1 MGPQTAFSTMQD
13 LKSTIEQLRLEL
25 QEAIHKSSS
34 ATELEQL
41 RITFLGRNGRITEL
55 MSTMKELSVEDK
67 KIYGPL
73 LNELKKW
80 SEQIYEQ
87 KKLALEQQSLTH
99 ELFKKQH
106 FDVTAYKQNQIQGSL
121 HLFTHIIQQLEDIFI
136 SMGYQIAT
144 GPEVVTDYYNFEAL
158 NIPAHHPARELQDT
172 FWLTDPNYLLRT
184 HTSSVQIQEM
194 EKKSVP
200 LAIFAPGR
208 VYRNEATD
216 ATHDFQFMQGEG
228 LFIDKN
234 VSLSNLLA
242 TSKAF
247 LRAFFE
253 KNDLEIRARPGYFP
267 FVEPGV
273 EIDASCPFCKNG
285 CSICKYTKWIEL
297 MGSGMVHP
305 NVLKISG
312 IDPAKYSGFAWGFGI
327 ERLAMVKYG
336 ITDIRLFR
344 SGKIDFLKQF

>member
-1 MGPQTAFSTMQD
+1 MKKYQGISMDA
-13 LKSTIEQLRLEL
+13 LKTKIEQLR
-25 QEAIHKSSS
+25 QEFKQKIEQ
-34 ATELEQL
+34 ATMPAELEQL
-41 RITFLGRNGRITEL
+41 RIAYLGRNGRITEL
-55 MSTMKELSVEDK
+55 MGGMKELSVEDK
-67 KIYGPL
+67 KIFGPM
-73 LNELKKW
+73 LNDLKKW
-80 SEQIYEQ
+80 SEEIYQHAKQ
-87 KKLALEQQSLTH
+87 KLEQQSLVLESH
-99 ELFKKQH
+99 KKQH
-106 FDVTAYKQNQIQGSL
+106 FDVSAYKQASVHGSL
-121 HLFTHIIQQLEDIFI
+121 HLFTHIIEQLEDIFI

-184 HTSSVQIQEM
+184 HTSTVQIQEM

-208 VYRNEATD
+208 VFRNEATD

-242 TSKAF
+242 TSKTF

-253 KNDLEIRARPGYFP
+253 KKDLEIRARPGYFP

-305 NVLKISG
+305 NVLKMSG
-312 IDPAKYSGFAWGFGI
+312 INPEKYSGFAWGFGI